1 MNILNYLE
9 MRGDLTFAERPFNEV
24 DNLVFSVLAY
34 LDMHDIVTDEF
45 VFDVSL
51 KKLCKR
57 YLELGYDQSY
67 IVNNPK
73 ILLKKIVS
81 CKRFERVRVGGYC
94 HYVSQDEQVQF
105 SCATF
110 LLGDG
115 TAYVGFSGTDD
126 YIAAWREDFNLTFMD
141 GTPGQ
146 NEAVEYIENLCRHT
160 ACPLRLGGHS
170 KGGNFAEYGAA
181 FCDEKLR
188 DSRIIEIYS
197 NDGPGFKNSIL
208 QSEQYA
214 SILDR
219 TRKFIPE
226 ESIVGIML
234 SGKAKTKVIKST
246 GKGISQ
252 HGFYRWQVRRD
263 HFQEA
268 DRLSPV
274 SVFMDE
280 TVKRWMDS
288 LGDEQKESVI
298 SAVFDSL
305 EASGAATLTE
315 LNSNIWESY
324 NAVLRAAAKI
334 DPDVQGEIF
343 TSLKKLAA
351 AGKDVLWDE
360 AKKAFDKF
368 DPAKALLQPGDE

>member
-1 MNILNYLE
+1 MNILDYLE

-24 DNLVFSVLAY
+24 DNLIFSVLAY
-34 LDMHDIVTDEF
+34 LDMHDIVPEEF

-51 KKLCKR
+51 RKLCKR

-73 ILLKKIVS
+73 ILLRKIVS
-81 CKRFERVRVGGYC
+81 CKRFERVRVSGYS
-94 HYVSQDEQVQF
+94 HHVSQDEQVQF

-126 YIAAWREDFNLTFMD
+126 YITAWREDFNFAFMN

-146 NEAVEYIENLCRHT
+146 NEAADYINRLCEYT

-181 FCDEKLR
+181 FCDEMLR

-197 NDGPGFKNSIL
+197 NDGPGFRNSIQ

-214 SILDR
+214 AILDR

-226 ESIVGIML
+226 ESLVGIMM
-234 SGKAKTKVIKST
+234 SGKAKTKVVKST

-263 HFQEA
+263 LLEEA
-268 DRLSPV
+268 TRLSPT
-274 SVFMDE
+274 SAFMDE
-280 TVKRWMDS
+280 TIKRWLDS
-288 LGDEQKESVI
+288 LDDEQKKSVI

-305 EASGAATLTE
+305 EASGATTLTE
-315 LNSNIWESY
+315 LNSHKWASY
-324 NAVLRAAAKI
+324 NAILRSAANI

-343 TSLKKLAA
+343 HSLKQLAA

-360 AKKAFDKF
+360 AKKAFDRF
-368 DPAKALLQPGDE
+368 DPAKALAENNDE

>member
-1 MNILNYLE
+1 MNILDYLE

-24 DNLVFSVLAY
+24 DNLIFSVLAY
-34 LDMHDIVTDEF
+34 LDMHDIVPEEF

-51 KKLCKR
+51 RKLCKR

-73 ILLKKIVS
+73 ILLRKIVS
-81 CKRFERVRVGGYC
+81 CKRFERVRVGGYS
-94 HYVSQDEQVQF
+94 HHVSQDEQVQF

-110 LLGDG
+110 MLGDG

-126 YIAAWREDFNLTFMD
+126 YLTAWREDFNFTFMNS
-141 GTPGQ
+141 TPGQ
-146 NEAVEYIENLCRHT
+146 DEAVDYLNRLGSCT
-160 ACPLRLGGHS
+160 VCPLRLGGHS

-181 FCDEKLR
+181 FCDQKLR
-188 DSRIIEIYS
+188 DTRIIEIYS
-197 NDGPGFKNSIL
+197 NDGPGFRKEITD
-208 QSEQYA
+208 SEPYKA
-214 SILDR
+214 NLDK
-219 TRKFIPE
+219 TLKIIPE

-234 SGKAKTKVIKST
+234 SGKVKTKVVKST

-252 HGFYRWQVRRD
+252 HGFYRWRVRRD
-263 HFQEA
+263 HFDEA
-268 DRLSPV
+268 TRLSPV
-274 SVFMDE
+274 SAFMDE
-280 TVKRWMDS
+280 TTKRWLNS
-288 LGDEQKESVI
+288 LEDEQKKSVI

-305 EASGAATLTE
+305 EASGATTLTE
-315 LNSNIWESY
+315 LNANKWASY
-324 NAVLRAAAKI
+324 NAILRAAAKI

-360 AKKAFDKF
+360 AKKAFDRF
-368 DPAKALLQPGDE
+368 DPTKAISGQCYE

>member
-1 MNILNYLE
+1 MNVLDYLE

-24 DNLVFSVLAY
+24 DNLVFAILAY
-34 LDMHDIVTDEF
+34 LDMKEIVSDEF

-51 KKLCKR
+51 RKLCKR

-73 ILLKKIVS
+73 ILLKRIVA
-81 CKRFERVRVGGYC
+81 CKRYERVRVGGYR

-126 YIAAWREDFNLTFMD
+126 YITAWREDFNFAFMN

-146 NEAVEYIENLCRHT
+146 NEAADYINRLCEYT

-181 FCDEKLR
+181 FCDPKIR

-197 NDGPGFKNSIL
+197 NDGPGFKSSIL

-214 SILDR
+214 AILDR
-219 TRKFIPE
+219 TLKIIPE
-226 ESIVGIML
+226 ESMVGIML
-234 SGKAKTKVIKST
+234 SGPVRTKVVRST

-252 HGFYRWQVRRD
+252 HGFYRWRVRCD
-263 HFQEA
+263 HFDEA
-268 DRLSPV
+268 TKLSPV
-274 SVFMDE
+274 SAFMDE
-280 TVKRWMDS
+280 TTKRWMNS
-288 LGDEQKESVI
+288 LEDEQKEAVV
-298 SAVFDSL
+298 SAVFNSL
-305 EASGAATLTE
+305 EASGASTLTE
-315 LNSNIWESY
+315 LNSHKWASY
-324 NAVLRAAAKI
+324 NAILRAAAKI
-334 DPDVQGEIF
+334 DPDVQEEIF
-343 TSLKKLAA
+343 HSLKKLAA

-360 AKKAFDKF
+360 AKKAFDRF
-368 DPAKALLQPGDE
+368 DPTKSLTEHSDE

>member
-1 MNILNYLE
+1 MNILDYLE

-110 LLGDG
+110 MLGDG
-115 TAYVGFSGTDD
+115 TAYIGFSGTDD
-126 YIAAWREDFNLTFMD
+126 NIAGWREDFNITFMNV
-141 GTPGQ
+141 TPGQ
-146 NEAVEYIENLCRHT
+146 NEAADYINRLCGFT
-160 ACPLRLGGHS
+160 ACPLRIGGHS

-181 FCDEKLR
+181 FCDEKVR

-197 NDGPGFKNSIL
+197 NDGPGFNNTIL

-214 SILDR
+214 AILDR
-219 TRKFIPE
+219 TLKIIPE

-234 SGKAKTKVIKST
+234 SGKVKTKVVRST

-252 HGFYRWQVRRD
+252 HGFYRWRVRRD
-263 HFQEA
+263 CFEEA
-268 DRLSPV
+268 NRLSPV
-274 SVFMDE
+274 SAFMDE
-280 TVKRWMDS
+280 TIKRWMDS
-288 LGDEQKESVI
+288 LEDEQKKSVI

-305 EASGAATLTE
+305 EASGATTLTE
-315 LNSNIWESY
+315 LNSNKWVSY
-324 NAVLRAAAKI
+324 NAILKAVSKI

-343 TSLKKLAA
+343 TSLKKLAT

-360 AKKAFDKF
+360 AKKSFDRF
-368 DPAKALLQPGDE
+368 DPSKALTDQ

>member
-1 MNILNYLE
+1 MNILDYLV
-9 MRGDLTFAERPFNEV
+9 MRGDLTFSERPFNEV
-24 DNLVFSVLAY
+24 DNLIFSVLAY
-34 LDMHDIVTDEF
+34 LDMHDIVPEEF

-51 KKLCKR
+51 RKLCKR

-67 IVNNPK
+67 IVNDPK
-73 ILLKKIVS
+73 ILLKRIVG

-110 LLGDG
+110 MLGDG

-126 YIAAWREDFNLTFMD
+126 YITAWREDFNFAFMD
-141 GTPGQ
+141 STPGQ
-146 NEAVEYIENLCRHT
+146 DEAADYINRLCQHT

-181 FCDEKLR
+181 FCDEMLR

-197 NDGPGFKNSIL
+197 NDGPGFRNSIQ

-214 SILDR
+214 AILDR

-226 ESIVGIML
+226 ESLVGIMM
-234 SGKAKTKVIKST
+234 SGKAKTKVVKST

-263 HFQEA
+263 LLEEA
-268 DRLSPV
+268 TRLSPT
-274 SVFMDE
+274 SAFMDE
-280 TVKRWMDS
+280 TIKRWLDS
-288 LGDEQKESVI
+288 LDDEQKKSVI

-305 EASGAATLTE
+305 EASGATTLTE
-315 LNSNIWESY
+315 LNSHKWASY
-324 NAVLRAAAKI
+324 NAILRAAANI

-343 TSLKKLAA
+343 HSLKQLAA

-360 AKKAFDKF
+360 AKKAFDRF
-368 DPAKALLQPGDE
+368 DPAKALAENNDE